1 MENKI
6 VKIKSLSSL
15 EKCFLDE
22 KLRSKKEVNKFIM
35 FKNERLS
42 FQFAYEMAPETHD
55 QLLRGKVELEG
66 EISEYAKVR
75 RVVSIPSYWID
86 RGGADYDYLR
96 TEPGLYPDMLA
107 DLQYRGQAC
116 IVKNQLHSLWVD
128 IKLPKEFESGN
139 YKFTLK
145 MTDKDRVLCEK
156 TVEIKVISAELP
168 KQKTIHTEWFYTDCI
183 ANYYGVKAFSEKH
196 WKYIENFM
204 QTAVDNGINM
214 ILMPLFTPEID
225 TYIGG
230 ERLTTQL
237 LDIEVVGKDLYKFD
251 FSKVDRWI
259 ALCKKC
265 GVDYFEIPHFFTQ
278 WGAQNAPKIVA
289 KVNGKMKKI
298 FGWKTEA
305 LGDEYKNFLRALLPE
320 MIKHFKEKGIDKNCF
335 YHVSDEPSMSVLEH
349 YKACRE
355 LLSEYLSDYPI
366 IDALSNV
373 DFYKTGAITKPVP
386 HIPSIDKFLNLNID
400 GLWVYYCGESGR
412 VSTCRI
418 FAHSLTRTRV
428 LGVQMYKYN
437 IEGFLHWGY
446 NFYNNWNSYDT
457 VDPCLDSTGNYFV
470 PSGDTYIVYPGKDGK
485 ALESLRLNAL
495 REAMDDIKAL
505 QLCEEL
511 KGRDFVINLINETAG
526 MELTFFDY
534 PKTSDFLVKLRNRV
548 AMEIENCK

>member
-1 MENKI
+1 MGNMP

-35 FKNERLS
+35 FKNERLA
-42 FQFAYEMAPETHD
+42 FQFAYEMAPETSD
-55 QLLRGKVELEG
+55 QLLRGQVELEG
-66 EISEYAKVR
+66 EISKYAKVR
-75 RVVSIPSYWID
+75 RVVSIPSYWIN

-107 DLQYRGQAC
+107 DLQYRGKAC

-128 IKLPKEFESGN
+128 IKLPEEFEGGKYS
-139 YKFTLK
+139 FTLK
-145 MTDKDRVLCEK
+145 MTDNNRVLCEK
-156 TVEIKVISAELP
+156 KVEIKVIDAELP
-168 KQKTIHTEWFYTDCI
+168 KQKTVHTEWFYTDCI

-237 LDIEVVGKDLYKFD
+237 LNIKVVGKDQYEFD
-251 FSKVDRWI
+251 FSQVDRWVE
-259 ALCKKC
+259 LCRKC
-265 GVDYFEIPHFFTQ
+265 GVEYFEIPHFFTQ
-278 WGAQNAPKIVA
+278 WGANNAPKIIAEVD
-289 KVNGKMKKI
+289 GKKKKI
-298 FGWKTEA
+298 FGWETPA
-305 LGDEYKNFLRALLPE
+305 LGDEYKAFLRALLPALLNYL
-320 MIKHFKEKGIDKNCF
+320 KSQGLDKKAYF
-335 YHVSDEPSMSVLEH
+335 HVSDEPSWEALEH

-355 LLSEYLSDYPI
+355 FLSEFLADYPI

-373 DFYKTGAITKPVP
+373 EFYKTGAISKPVP
-386 HIPSIDKFLNLNID
+386 HIPGINKFLDLNID
-400 GLWVYYCGESGR
+400 GLWAYYCGESDR
-412 VSTCRI
+412 VTTCRI

-428 LGVQMYKYN
+428 LGVQMYKFN

-470 PSGDTYIVYPGKDGK
+470 PSGDSYIVYPSKDGK

-495 REAMDDIKAL
+495 REAMDDIRAL
-505 QLCEEL
+505 QLCEKL
-511 KGRDFVINLINETAG
+511 YGREYTINLINETAG
-526 MELTFFDY
+526 MDLTFFDY
-534 PKTSDFLVKLRNRV
+534 PKTSDFLVNLRNKV
-548 AMEIENCK
+548 ALAIEKA